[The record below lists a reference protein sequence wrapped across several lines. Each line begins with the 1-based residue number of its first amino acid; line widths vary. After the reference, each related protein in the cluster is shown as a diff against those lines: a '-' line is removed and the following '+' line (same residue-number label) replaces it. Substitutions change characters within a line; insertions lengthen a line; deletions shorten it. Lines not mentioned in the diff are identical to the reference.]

1 MKLNNKRYMVPVLNN
16 VANFALVDK
25 LSVRPTSSLIK
36 FLKKLH
42 KCIGS
47 A

>member
-16 VANFALVDK
+16 VANFALVK
-25 LSVRPTSSLIK
+25 LSFRLTSSPIK